1 MAERNIR
8 HMDMSKSLGTRADVV
23 MHCVTDPFYFGCGL
37 YWQLDCL
44 QPAPDRSRYIGS
56 RPPPDRDRAG
66 SLEYRAW
73 TGVASPARRARYQPD
88 DKSIIPPCIFSLHSV
103 DTDRGTGTAL
113 PVPVLDPALFQ
124 ILHLYPTRRMDGALS
139 GTCGRRGSRR
149 AEWKSLT
156 NGGEGNRKA
165 IRGLRGI
172 EDLSSLE
179 SWSWWT

>member
-1 MAERNIR
+1 MWLCIVLLVLSILAAVCTGNLTACNRLRTGADIS
-8 HMDMSKSLGTRADVV
+8 DLGRLRT
-23 MHCVTDPFYFGCGL
+23 G
-37 YWQLDCL
+37 
-44 QPAPDRSRYIGS
+44 IG
-56 RPPPDRDRAG
+56 PG

-73 TGVASPARRARYQPD
+73 TGAASPARRARYQPG
-88 DKSIIPPCIFSLHSV
+88 DKSIISPCIFSLHSV

-172 EDLSSLE
+172 EDLSSPE
-179 SWSWWT
+179 AWSWWT